1 MAAPLDHPGSNR
13 GQKPTDGVWGR
24 ALALHLLRMDSEH
37 WAGFLEHLERE
48 GKRDGDLGVLREV
61 REFRRHGWSLLPFLG
76 KKTSPE

>member
-1 MAAPLDHPGSNR
+1 MAENPPQDSPPR
-13 GQKPTDGVWGR
+13 GQEPDDGVWGR
-24 ALALHLLRMDSEH
+24 AMARVLLKYPPEE
-37 WAGFLEHLERE
+37 WEAILEMLERE